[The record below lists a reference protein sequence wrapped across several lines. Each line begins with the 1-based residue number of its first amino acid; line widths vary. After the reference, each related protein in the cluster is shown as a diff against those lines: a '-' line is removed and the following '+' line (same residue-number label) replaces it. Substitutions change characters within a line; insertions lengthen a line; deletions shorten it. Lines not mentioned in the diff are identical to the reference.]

1 MVRLAISATSDRAD
15 RCIAAVLTQRP
26 LQCTPSRTAASA
38 PLHPSTLPHYLRLKP
53 LSRPHDQHLLA
64 NRMKRS
70 TCAAPSTNREQ
81 RGPTPVIHT
90 LFDKSFFQALSLD
103 ESVWFDRFYKPVV
116 CPIFY
121 VETLADLALK
131 ALKNRTPE
139 REVQIIADK
148 FPDHNG
154 APCTDHR
161 TMIVGDLLGNAVP
174 LDGRIPISGGRAVR
188 SAGTTGVVFDE
199 APEATAFNRWRNTE
213 FSEIERTY
221 AADLRQ
227 SLAELDL
234 SKVAE
239 TMQALGV
246 NRETVPSLQAAK
258 IAAEGLVIGHDR
270 RAERLYLALQ
280 VLRIPVEAGRQI
292 VRRWEAMSRPPLP
305 EFAPYASHVLVVELF
320 FHIATGAQL
329 FPNRYRQSN
338 RTDIAYLFYLPFCH
352 AFVSSDKLH
361 RDSAPLFLR
370 SDQKFLWGPEVK
382 ADLKAMNAHYLELP
396 ETVRDTGI
404 LAFAPHPPVDRDYLT
419 AQLYDWYDPGW
430 RDQKPIPGLPP
441 EAQRNIVDRMNA
453 MIKSTDVL
461 PADTRLDD
469 DNIRALSIPHLVRR
483 KKGSWYQVPKGL
495 SVQPKEEN

>member
-1 MVRLAISATSDRAD
+1 
-15 RCIAAVLTQRP
+15 
-26 LQCTPSRTAASA
+26 
-38 PLHPSTLPHYLRLKP
+38 
-53 LSRPHDQHLLA
+53 
-64 NRMKRS
+64 
-70 TCAAPSTNREQ
+70 
-81 RGPTPVIHT
+81 VIHT

-131 ALKNRTPE
+131 ELKNRTPE

-270 RAERLYLALQ
+270 RAERLY
-280 VLRIPVEAGRQI
+280 RKRPVCR
-292 VRRWEAMSRPPLP
+292 V
-305 EFAPYASHVLVVELF
+305 
-320 FHIATGAQL
+320 
-329 FPNRYRQSN
+329 
-338 RTDIAYLFYLPFCH
+338 
-352 AFVSSDKLH
+352 
-361 RDSAPLFLR
+361 
-370 SDQKFLWGPEVK
+370 
-382 ADLKAMNAHYLELP
+382 
-396 ETVRDTGI
+396 
-404 LAFAPHPPVDRDYLT
+404 
-419 AQLYDWYDPGW
+419 
-430 RDQKPIPGLPP
+430 
-441 EAQRNIVDRMNA
+441 
-453 MIKSTDVL
+453 
-461 PADTRLDD
+461 
-469 DNIRALSIPHLVRR
+469 
-483 KKGSWYQVPKGL
+483 
-495 SVQPKEEN
+495 